1 MDETRRSGL
10 DRRYQQI
17 PTADERRTGKDRR
30 EVFAD
35 LYQTIQKYKK
45 IPFFEGLTIE
55 QITKMLRICSK
66 KKYPGQKYI
75 YRNGE
80 ESTNMFILLKGKLS
94 IRLSSGVEWQ
104 SIAPPRFVGEMGI
117 FTGEKRSAS
126 VISET
131 ECIVLN
137 FSKVELFKLFSID
150 MDLNNKILL
159 NVIKELS
166 KKMRNDNIQIEEL
179 LHKIQSLQML

>member
-1 MDETRRSGL
+1 M
-10 DRRYQQI
+10 
-17 PTADERRTGKDRR
+17 
-30 EVFAD
+30 
-35 LYQTIQKYKK
+35 
-45 IPFFEGLTIE
+45 
-55 QITKMLRICSK
+55 
-66 KKYPGQKYI
+66 
-75 YRNGE
+75 GE
-80 ESTNMFILLKGKLS
+80 ESKNMFILLKGKLS
-94 IRLSSGVEWQ
+94 IRFASRIEWQ
-104 SIAPPRFVGEMGI
+104 NISPLRVVGEMGI

-137 FSKVELFKLFSID
+137 FSKVELFNLFNND

-179 LHKIQSLQML
+179 LEKIRSLEML